1 MKTLLMWLAALLA
14 LASGVWLCRGQPVPP
29 KPRTVVESP
38 KGKESRMSLSKS
50 PIRPRVVIAPGY
62 KWTWT
67 CAPDTNNPCSNIVFV
82 VSMTAN
88 LSTAISNWPVL
99 GVTATNEWPFSAVG
113 AGGFFHI
120 QSSNTVN
127 HLISP

>member
-1 MKTLLMWLAALLA
+1 MIRLAPILLCLVLI
-14 LASGVWLCRGQPVPP
+14 GGLCLGKPVPP
-29 KPRTVVESP
+29 RPKIKAVAESP
-38 KGKESRMSLSKS
+38 KGKDARMSLAKS
-50 PIRPRVVIAPGY
+50 PSRPRVVIAPGY

-88 LSTAISNWPVL
+88 ISTTLSNWPVL

-113 AGGFFHI
+113 ACGFFHI

-127 HLISP
+127 HMVSP